1 MKQSFVYIIS
11 NRKNGTIYT
20 GVTSDLNKRIFQHK
34 NKLIDGFS
42 KKYGLDKLVF
52 FEEYADIYNAIVR
65 EKEIKGWLR
74 RKKIELIE
82 SINPNWNDLAESWF
96 NE

>member
-74 RKKIELIE
+74 IKKIELIE